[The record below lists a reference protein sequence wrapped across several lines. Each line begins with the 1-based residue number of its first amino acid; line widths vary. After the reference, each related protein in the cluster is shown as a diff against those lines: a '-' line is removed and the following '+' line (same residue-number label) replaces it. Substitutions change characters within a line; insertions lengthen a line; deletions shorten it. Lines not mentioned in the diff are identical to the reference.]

1 MKRQIATLAFAG
13 IFLAAT
19 AALAQTEQRKAPQAQ
34 QVDEPKTVPAAEN
47 TGVSKAPVKQE
58 TTVTTQ
64 ETAPAQPVTGTYVAP
79 PPAPPPAP
87 VERTETTGTTTYDT
101 LPKTASP
108 YPSMALGGIAL
119 LAAAALVR
127 RKRR

>member
-79 PPAPPPAP
+79 PPPPAPAP
-87 VERTETTGTTTYDT
+87 VERTETTGTTTYNT

-108 YPSMALGGIAL
+108 YPSMALGGIA
-119 LAAAALVR
+119 AAALVR

>member
-1 MKRQIATLAFAG
+1 MKRRIATLAFAG

-19 AALAQTEQRKAPQAQ
+19 GALAQEQRKAPQAQ

-64 ETAPAQPVTGTYVAP
+64 ETAPAQPVTGTTTYAAP
-79 PPAPPPAP
+79 PPPAT
-87 VERTETTGTTTYDT
+87 VETETARTTTYDT

-108 YPSMALGGIAL
+108 YPSMALGGVAL

-127 RKRR
+127 RKPR

>member
-64 ETAPAQPVTGTYVAP
+64 ETAPTGTYVAP
-79 PPAPPPAP
+79 PPPPAPAPAPAP

>member
-19 AALAQTEQRKAPQAQ
+19 AALAQTEQKAPQAQ

-79 PPAPPPAP
+79 PPPPAPAP
-87 VERTETTGTTTYDT
+87 VERTETTGTTTYNT

>member
-19 AALAQTEQRKAPQAQ
+19 AALAQEQRKAPQAQ

-79 PPAPPPAP
+79 PPPPAPAP
-87 VERTETTGTTTYDT
+87 VERTETTGTTTYNT

>member
-19 AALAQTEQRKAPQAQ
+19 AALAQTELRKAPQAQ

-79 PPAPPPAP
+79 PPPPAPAP
-87 VERTETTGTTTYDT
+87 VERTETTGTTTYNT